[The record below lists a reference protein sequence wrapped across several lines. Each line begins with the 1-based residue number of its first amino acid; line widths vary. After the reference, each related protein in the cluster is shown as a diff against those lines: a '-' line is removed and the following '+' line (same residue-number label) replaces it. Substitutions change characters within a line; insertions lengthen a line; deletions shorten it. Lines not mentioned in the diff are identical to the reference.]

1 MPGQLIYNYEHPI
14 GVHGQLIENYLH
26 AAVTGL
32 AVATAIP
39 VGVVVCYDT
48 TAGKPPKAV
57 RSPAATG
64 DVTTLNGV
72 AGITQWD
79 PSYPEPPYRI
89 GALLP
94 VLRKGRIAIISET
107 ALASH
112 TTPFVRFALV
122 GAGNILG
129 GLRADADAGNAVA
142 APYLTVVQGAAIG
155 GVAIVEINL

>member
-1 MPGQLIYNYEHPI
+1 MPGQLIYNAEPPI

-39 VGVVVCYDT
+39 VGVVVAYDT

-57 RSPAATG
+57 RSVAASL

-79 PSYPEPPYRI
+79 PTYPEPPYRI
-89 GALLP
+89 GGTFP
-94 VLRKGRIAIISET
+94 VLRKGRIAIIAET
-107 ALASH
+107 ALAVH
-112 TTPFVRFALV
+112 TNPFVRFGVV
-122 GAGNILG
+122 GAGTVLG
-129 GLRADADAGNAVA
+129 ALRADADAGNAVA